1 MNVFINE
8 FSKNY
13 EQHMEYIIKILGDK
27 YSFNTQ
33 EAINYVNNYNKPIDC
48 RNDDVYIKVEP
59 PDFNVSI
66 TNSHEEKKKRG
77 RPKKPVDP
85 SEEKPKKKRGRPKK
99 ENKVTIVQDSD
110 DEIEIKKEPEES
122 IEDKI
127 NKSIVIT
134 DVYDITDDL
143 ELEEEEYDDVEE
155 WDYKGDKYFKDKN
168 QNIYN
173 LETREKIGIY
183 NSTQDMINSI
193 N

>member
-13 EQHMEYIIKILGDK
+13 QQHLESIIKILGDK
-27 YSFNTQ
+27 YMFNTQ
-33 EAINYVNNYNKPIDC
+33 EAIHYINSYHKPIDC
-48 RNDDVYIKVEP
+48 RNDDVYIKLEP
-59 PDFNVSI
+59 QDFNVSI
-66 TNSHEEKKKRG
+66 TNSHQEKKKRG

-99 ENKVTIVQDSD
+99 ENKITIVQDSD

-122 IEDKI
+122 IQDKI

-134 DVYDITDDL
+134 DVYDITQDL
-143 ELEEEEYDDVEE
+143 ELEEEEYVEE
-155 WDYKGDKYFKDKN
+155 WDYKGDKYFKDEN

-173 LETREKIGIY
+173 LETREKIGNYDAI
-183 NSTQDMINSI
+183 QDLIRG
-193 N
+193 

>member
-13 EQHMEYIIKILGDK
+13 EQHLESIIKILGDK

-33 EAINYVNNYNKPIDC
+33 EAINYINDYHKPIDC

-59 PDFNVSI
+59 QDFNVSI

-143 ELEEEEYDDVEE
+143 ELEEEEYVEE
-155 WDYKGDKYFKDKN
+155 WEYKGDKYFKDEN

>member
-13 EQHMEYIIKILGDK
+13 EQHLESIIKILGDK
-27 YSFNTQ
+27 YMFDTQ
-33 EAINYVNNYNKPIDC
+33 EAIHYINTYDKPIDC

-59 PDFNVSI
+59 LDFNVSI

-85 SEEKPKKKRGRPKK
+85 SQEKPKKKRGRPKK

-134 DVYDITDDL
+134 DVYDITEGL

-183 NSTQDMINSI
+183 NSTQDMIKI

>member
-8 FSKNY
+8 FSKKY

-33 EAINYVNNYNKPIDC
+33 EAIHYINNYDKPIDC
-48 RNDDVYIKVEP
+48 RNDDIYIKLEP
-59 PDFNVSI
+59 QNLPQVL
-66 TNSHEEKKKRG
+66 EEKKKRG

-85 SEEKPKKKRGRPKK
+85 SEEKIKKKRGRPKK
-99 ENKVTIVQDSD
+99 ENTVTIVQDSD

-122 IEDKI
+122 IQDKI

-134 DVYDITDDL
+134 DIYDITEDL
-143 ELEEEEYDDVEE
+143 ELEEEEYDNVEE
-155 WDYKGDKYFKDKN
+155 WDYKGDKYLKDNK

-173 LETREKIGIY
+173 LETREKIGNYDVI
-183 NSTQDMINSI
+183 QDMIKS
-193 N
+193 